1 MSILVRNVI
10 YCSCA
15 IPVYNLQLYV
25 YPVLLSANTK
35 AFIPHLVGF
44 LGMYCRKDSLP
55 LNPIMDFIDRDLP
68 TRMVGFLKSFEQG
81 GLKMAIA

>member
-1 MSILVRNVI
+1 MCILVRNVI
-10 YCSCA
+10 YCSCDVHA

-25 YPVLLSANTK
+25 YPVLLSANTN

-55 LNPIMDFIDRDLP
+55 LNPIMDSSIETSLP
-68 TRMVGFLKSFEQG
+68 GW
-81 GLKMAIA
+81 